1 MSSTFRPATTTDAE
15 HDWKE
20 VFNFP
25 TATSSTSVW
34 SAFPHPSQSSWTIS
48 LNQEP
53 PRVVPRGLRQ
63 SANAEDVLSEFSNF
77 KFQIFSPLFFF
88 CLDTTAPTST
98 LPTTTAWITTDSDG
112 AEIFG
117 IGTPNLL
124 SPISHHVPSPP
135 ASHPALPSSRTR
147 YSHHTHASPT
157 LPLAATLNLCPA

>member
-63 SANAEDVLSEFSNF
+63 SANAEDVLSEFENFQISNF
-77 KFQIFSPLFFF
+77 QPAFLLLPRHNCPYLYPPNYDG
-88 CLDTTAPTST
+88 LDHDRQR
-98 LPTTTAWITTDSDG
+98 WRG
-112 AEIFG
+112 
-117 IGTPNLL
+117 NLRDWYPK
-124 SPISHHVPSPP
+124 SPIPYQSPCTFASRLASRP
-135 ASHPALPSSRTR
+135 AFV
-147 YSHHTHASPT
+147 THALFPPHSC
-157 LPLAATLNLCPA
+157 LAHPPSRRHP